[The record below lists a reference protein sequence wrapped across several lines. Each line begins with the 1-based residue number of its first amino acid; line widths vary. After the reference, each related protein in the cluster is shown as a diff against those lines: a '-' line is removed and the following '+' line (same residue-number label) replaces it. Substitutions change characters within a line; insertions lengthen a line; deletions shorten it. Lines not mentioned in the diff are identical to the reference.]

1 MTCHLHQIKKKQKI
15 NNMEFEYTEHL
26 VNIPIS
32 KANDVDIA
40 RNSWTTQSRVK
51 VTTQL
56 HSSLSFFLFYKQ
68 VE

>member
-1 MTCHLHQIKKKQKI
+1 
-15 NNMEFEYTEHL
+15 MEFEYTEHL